1 MAAAITIIPTRW
13 CAAAIA
19 SCRSTSMCRAVR
31 RPQRRCSTACCC
43 CKRRSAALRRSN
55 AEHGRDA
62 RYARQDHYRGACRVG
77 NRLCGRLWRI
87 DRDRA
92 GVRHRRGDALSAR
105 RWPLPILESDRH
117 HRGRLAGPRAAL
129 RRGLSPV
136 VAETERAHPRQGRD
150 RRDDAGALDHRGV
163 CRRRLV
169 RARDLRSLRHRVH
182 RPPGHAAHP
191 DRLRFRGS
199 SAAQGF
205 SAHRLCRGPLRRRAQ
220 ARGLRAGAA
229 GAGIPHVRFSVA
241 LGRHRLRAAR
251 RREGEEGASVMK
263 PTLKPGMTHRFS
275 YKVPENKT
283 VPYTY
288 PESPEI
294 AAMPKVFA
302 TGYMIVLMEWVC
314 TQLLAPHLDSGE
326 GSLGVHVD
334 VSHLAATLP
343 GMTVTVDVECSEV
356 VGQRVSFKVKAHDGI
371 DLIGE
376 GRHERFVVMW
386 DKFNARVATKAAKV
400 AQVA

>member
-1 MAAAITIIPTRW
+1 MAAVIIITPTRS

-19 SCRSTSMCRAVR
+19 SCRSTSMCRAAR
-31 RPQRRCSTACCC
+31 RPQRRCSMACCC

-62 RYARQDHYRGACRVG
+62 RYARQDHRWRACHVG
-77 NRLCGRLWRI
+77 DRLCGRVWRAH
-87 DRDRA
+87 RDRA
-92 GVRHRRGDALSAR
+92 GVRHRRGDEVPAR
-105 RWPLPILESDRH
+105 RQRLPVLESDRH
-117 HRGRLAGPRAAL
+117 YRGRLAEPRTAF
-129 RRGLSPV
+129 RRGLSSSL
-136 VAETERAHPRQGRD
+136 AEAECPRPRQGRD
-150 RRDDAGALDHRGV
+150 RRGDAGALDHRSL

-182 RPPGHAAHP
+182 RPPRHAADP
-191 DRLRFRGS
+191 DRLWFRGS
-199 SAAQGF
+199 SATERF
-205 SAHRLCRGPLRRRAQ
+205 SAHRLCRGALRRRAQ

-229 GAGIPHVRFSVA
+229 GAGIPHLRFPLA

-251 RREGEEGASVMK
+251 RREGEEGARDMK
-263 PTLKPGMTHRFS
+263 PTLKPGITHRFS

-314 TQLLAPHLDSGE
+314 TLLLAPHLDPGE
-326 GSLGVHVD
+326 GSVGVHVD

-343 GMTVTVDVECSEV
+343 GMTVTVDVECTEIN
-356 VGQRVSFKVKAHDGI
+356 GQRVSFKVKAHDGV

-386 DKFNARVATKAAKV
+386 DKFNARVAAKAAKV
-400 AQVA
+400 AEMA